1 MLQYSPWSFNGVH
14 LSCIDYHNVN
24 DSILSTGEG
33 GEGREEGGEG
43 REEGGGGSCSYGY
56 RWMNCN
62 VISIIPVSS
71 CTDSLESFICSNV
84 GTSIEESLLVESWW
98 FIRAPYWHCYYWYS
112 KTLLEPPLW
121 NIFVISVF
129 FIVRVGWERG
139 GGRII
144 VLKIVKCQMP
154 MNKESFW
161 MLLRWKSTVSLFE
174 DHRSIFQ
181 SAFLSLSS
189 SCLLLAR
196 CHQIFFR
203 LFQRISRSVCV
214 CVCALMLYVIPIRCT
229 GQETWR
235 HQLQFLSS
243 SVSFKQLW

>member
-43 REEGGGGSCSYGY
+43 REEGGGGGGSCSYGY

-139 GGRII
+139 GQNYCP
-144 VLKIVKCQMP
+144 KNCQMS
-154 MNKESFW
+154 NADE
-161 MLLRWKSTVSLFE
+161 
-174 DHRSIFQ
+174 
-181 SAFLSLSS
+181 
-189 SCLLLAR
+189 
-196 CHQIFFR
+196 
-203 LFQRISRSVCV
+203 
-214 CVCALMLYVIPIRCT
+214 
-229 GQETWR
+229 
-235 HQLQFLSS
+235 
-243 SVSFKQLW
+243 